1 MPFRIDH
8 PAWPGPVSGVRW
20 IAYHL
25 SEALIEAAIAVQ
37 DAGHAL
43 QDAVLYWRYPADLA
57 DQADLEEWRHQADM

>member
-25 SEALIEAAIAVQ
+25 SEALSEAAIAVQ
-37 DAGHAL
+37 DAGHAV
-43 QDAVLYWRYPADLA
+43 QDAALYWRYPADME
-57 DQADLEEWRHQADM
+57 ADLEEWLHQVDTE